1 MSEERKRPIH
11 MMEQYSLAVGMTIHL
26 VLDMEEPSDVPK
38 YFDRIRKVTAS
49 LHIKCDQEKVMTCN
63 DVVECRQIPED
74 LNTLDESLQWALL
87 NAPIQI
93 DDDG

>member
-11 MMEQYSLAVGMTIHL
+11 MMDQYSLAVGMTIHL
-26 VLDMEEPSDVPK
+26 VLDMEEPSEVPK
-38 YFDRIRKVTAS
+38 YVDRIR
-49 LHIKCDQEKVMTCN
+49 KCDQEKVMTCN